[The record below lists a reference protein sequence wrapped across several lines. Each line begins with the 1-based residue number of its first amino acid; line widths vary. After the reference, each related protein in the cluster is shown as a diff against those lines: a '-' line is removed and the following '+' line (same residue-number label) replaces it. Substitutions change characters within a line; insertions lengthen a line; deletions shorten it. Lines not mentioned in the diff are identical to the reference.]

1 MAKQPNLT
9 DFQRKNLSILE
20 PQLRSC
26 VKTADLKKAKFLT
39 IKIQE
44 ILRPTGHETRLLQA
58 KNWLYETALEAGN
71 VEFAKAGF
79 KGTMYKSSSRTRV
92 NLEATAFLAICF
104 LRESNIAEARVFI
117 YKAVDNISN
126 ITSESR
132 RKQFHKRLLQ
142 RLEEESLLAGLI
154 DKSGSVLDLDKVN
167 DETINMV
174 MSQNEEQI
182 LERIGSS
189 VPQHS
194 INLLEQVQVAYTLR
208 LPAPDRKLLP
218 KQLSKDK
225 KVELGKRTNTALKRV
240 AWRALCSPESDIY
253 KAWTQGLSVVYD
265 KKYIA
270 GAIVSSFNS
279 FSISITMLAA
289 SIAALA
295 IKFGAEVFCET
306 FSPKS
311 LMIDRDDKE

>member
-1 MAKQPNLT
+1 M
-9 DFQRKNLSILE
+9 
-20 PQLRSC
+20 
-26 VKTADLKKAKFLT
+26 
-39 IKIQE
+39 
-44 ILRPTGHETRLLQA
+44 
-58 KNWLYETALEAGN
+58 
-71 VEFAKAGF
+71 
-79 KGTMYKSSSRTRV
+79 
-92 NLEATAFLAICF
+92 
-104 LRESNIAEARVFI
+104 
-117 YKAVDNISN
+117 
-126 ITSESR
+126 
-132 RKQFHKRLLQ
+132 
-142 RLEEESLLAGLI
+142 
-154 DKSGSVLDLDKVN
+154 DLDKVN